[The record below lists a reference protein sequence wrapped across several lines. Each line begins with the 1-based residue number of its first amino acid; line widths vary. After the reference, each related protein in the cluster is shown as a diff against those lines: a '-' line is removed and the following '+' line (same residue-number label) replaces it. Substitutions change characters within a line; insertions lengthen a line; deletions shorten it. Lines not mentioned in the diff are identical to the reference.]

1 MNKCERL
8 IAVLKEYKLQAS
20 MTVEGSWIISI
31 CLIYIGIGI
40 MLGYGVY
47 CDSAKFIL
55 TDVNKVEVVK
65 LFRAA
70 ACVKQFLGK

>member
-1 MNKCERL
+1 MKKCVDW
-8 IAVLKEYKLQAS
+8 ITFLKGLKVQAS

-47 CDSAKFIL
+47 CDSAKYIL

-70 ACVKQFLGK
+70 AGVKQFLGK